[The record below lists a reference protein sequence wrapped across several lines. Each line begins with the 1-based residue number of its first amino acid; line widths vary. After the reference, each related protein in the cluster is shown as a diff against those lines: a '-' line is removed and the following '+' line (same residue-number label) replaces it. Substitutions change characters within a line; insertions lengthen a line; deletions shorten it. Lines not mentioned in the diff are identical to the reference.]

1 MPIEGLSPFDFTS
14 GIIAVTQFAPSAA
27 LPKEDPS
34 PPVLGEAPVASKLE
48 ELFKSHQLDEVET
61 DSMNLPPETLKIL
74 SRESLK
80 SLITDMT
87 PLLEAAGG
95 IAPMRDIARVQ
106 EMLQEEFMNHEL
118 LSAFRRAILGG

>member
-14 GIIAVTQFAPSAA
+14 GIITVTQFAPSAA

-34 PPVLGEAPVASKLE
+34 RPSVGEISVGSKLE

-61 DSMNLPPETLKIL
+61 SSMNLPPETLKIL

-80 SLITDMT
+80 SLITDMA

-95 IAPMRDIARVQ
+95 IAPIHDIARVQ

-118 LSAFRRAILGG
+118 LAAFRRTILGG